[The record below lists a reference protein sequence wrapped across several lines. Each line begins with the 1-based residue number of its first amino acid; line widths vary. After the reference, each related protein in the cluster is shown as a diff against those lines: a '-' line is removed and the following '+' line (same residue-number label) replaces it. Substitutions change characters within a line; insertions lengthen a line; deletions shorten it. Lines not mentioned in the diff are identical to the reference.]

1 MRAVIQ
7 RVTSAKV
14 EVGEETVGNIG
25 PGFLV
30 LLGVR
35 KDDSAADV
43 DYIADKLVNLRIFED
58 AEGKLNLSLLET
70 GGAALIVSQFTLYGD
85 ARKGRR
91 PGFSDAAGGDDARE
105 LYEAVCEKVARAG
118 VKVERGRFAADMQVS
133 LVNDG
138 PVTLLVDSRRE
149 F

>member
-7 RVTSAKV
+7 RVTRAKV

-25 PGFLV
+25 AGFLV

-43 DYIADKLVNLRIFED
+43 DYIADKMVNLRIFED
-58 AEGKLNLSLLET
+58 TEGRLNLSLLET
-70 GGAALIVSQFTLYGD
+70 GGEALIVSQFTLYGD

-91 PGFSDAAGGDDARE
+91 PGFSDAAGGDAARE
-105 LYEAVCEKVARAG
+105 LYESVCEKVAQTG

-138 PVTLLVDSRRE
+138 PVTLLLDSRRE